1 MPTVS
6 TSPHGWFARN
16 RHVGDDGSML
26 WPFGSTWR
34 PVRQR
39 RRDTVD
45 LRWLSARTWTRR
57 WYPQGIDLGEWQG
70 RRTLAVSWFRQD
82 LAGTHLASRVTLVDL
97 ERSRHLDILLTVPRD
112 GDGDADE
119 LDPAPIHAG
128 GLAWFE
134 DRLFVA
140 ATRRGIW
147 EFDLSDIRTVRGAD
161 AQRLAGGRPRGGRT
175 TALAAVRTRVHPVSL
190 RCSYLGRVFDEA
202 GIPLPRVLIG
212 EYLREDTGRIGEF
225 TIPGAG
231 NEGFVEEDVFTPGI
245 ARMQG
250 AVRWADR
257 YFVSQSDHL
266 RPGTLWSGRRE
277 ALHEERVPLP
287 VGCEDLAL
295 DLDAGLLW
303 SLGEHPWR
311 RVVRGIPLARLGV
324 DSGHTDSTERRT

>member
-1 MPTVS
+1 
-6 TSPHGWFARN
+6 
-16 RHVGDDGSML
+16 ML

-34 PVRQR
+34 PVRQK

-97 ERSRHLDILLTVPRD
+97 ERSRHLDILLTVPGD
-112 GDGDADE
+112 GDGDGDGDE
-119 LDPAPIHAG
+119 LEPAPIHAG

-147 EFDLSDIRTVRGAD
+147 EFDLSDIRTVRGAV
-161 AQRLAGGRPRGGRT
+161 AQRLAGARPRGGRT
-175 TALAAVRTRVHPVSL
+175 TALVAVRTRVHAVPCAA
-190 RCSYLGRVFDEA
+190 RTWGGCSTTQAPSAARPHRRVPPGRH
-202 GIPLPRVLIG
+202 
-212 EYLREDTGRIGEF
+212 REDRRVHDSRRRERGIRRRGCLHPGNRADAGRRPLGG
-225 TIPGAG
+225 PLLRVAVGSSAPRRP
-231 NEGFVEEDVFTPGI
+231 VERSTRR
-245 ARMQG
+245 AAQG
-250 AVRWADR
+250 A
-257 YFVSQSDHL
+257 H
-266 RPGTLWSGRRE
+266 
-277 ALHEERVPLP
+277 PLP

-324 DSGHTDSTERRT
+324 DGGHTESTERRT